1 MNGFLEGTDFLD
13 AIIRKLKGE
22 EGKEEH
28 SRIHNSRKKE
38 KKGQCMIM
46 YKHVTYKKKICIMGK
61 SPIQT
66 TELTVFNQA
75 HSPRM
80 HETLL

>member
-1 MNGFLEGTDFLD
+1 MLRT
-13 AIIRKLKGE
+13 
-22 EGKEEH
+22 
-28 SRIHNSRKKE
+28 KKN
-38 KKGQCMIM
+38 
-46 YKHVTYKKKICIMGK
+46 CIMGK

>member
-28 SRIHNSRKKE
+28 SRRHNSRKKE

-46 YKHVTYKKKICIMGK
+46 YKHVTYKKKKLHHGQK
-61 SPIQT
+61 PNPNHRT
-66 TELTVFNQA
+66 
-75 HSPRM
+75 HSV
-80 HETLL
+80 